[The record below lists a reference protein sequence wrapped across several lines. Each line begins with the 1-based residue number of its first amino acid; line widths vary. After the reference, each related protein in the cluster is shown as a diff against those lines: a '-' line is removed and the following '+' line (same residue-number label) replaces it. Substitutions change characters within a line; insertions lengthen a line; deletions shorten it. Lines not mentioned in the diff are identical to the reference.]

1 MSDDKQQ
8 YNTARDLLKVIAII
22 AMTADHASTAFFAE
36 RTVLYVICQ
45 FFGNFTI
52 VIMCFFIVQGLK
64 HTRSVLNYS
73 QRLLGWALVSE
84 APFYLLFGMKL
95 NVMFTLLASLLIIFL
110 LDRKGLAIATTA
122 LVLFFPLSL
131 ICDWSIIA
139 PVFTIIYYELDK
151 HSKKNLSLIMIP
163 GAYFILR
170 TILYDETQMEYVTVT
185 LSIFL
190 AALLVLL
197 FMEQAS
203 ERGKGRIPGLV
214 FYAYYPAH
222 LFFIVSIYA
231 VV

>member
-1 MSDDKQQ
+1 MNDDKQQ

-22 AMTADHASTAFFAE
+22 AMTADHASTSFFSE
-36 RTVLYVICQ
+36 GTVLYNTCQ

-64 HTRSVLNYS
+64 HTRSELNYS

-110 LDRKGLAIATTA
+110 LNRKGWAFATTA

-139 PVFTIIYYELDK
+139 PVFTAIYYELDK
-151 HSKKNLSLIMIP
+151 HNKEKLSLVMIT
-163 GAYFILR
+163 GSYFILR
-170 TILYDETQMEYVTVT
+170 TILYDETQMEYVIGTV
-185 LSIFL
+185 SIIL
-190 AALLVLL
+190 ASLLVLL
-197 FMEQAS
+197 FMKQAS
-203 ERGKGRIPGLV
+203 ERDKGRIPGLV
-214 FYAYYPAH
+214 FYAYYPVH
-222 LFFIVSIYA
+222 LMIIWIISTLL
-231 VV
+231 